1 MVARIV
7 LTVVC
12 TILPFFVLLR
22 YYYTRDVF
30 REPRSAL
37 IRTFLL
43 GFAITV
49 PAVLVEFGLGAVP
62 LQSFGLIPGA
72 LYVAFVVAAIPEELL
87 KLWVICG
94 YCTRLDDFDEPMDG
108 IVYGATAALGFA
120 AVENVLYV
128 AEGGLVVAAIRSVTS
143 VPMHAMCGAILGYF
157 VAQARF
163 GERRGAAWK
172 GLGVAV
178 LVHGLYDFA
187 VLAFARLGAHVE
199 VAPGLFWAMVGLFIL
214 FVGVLIVSWLGIR
227 RLIFRLQEDQLRA
240 GPPIKTADVPLV
252 MHLHHHSGGAPS
264 EPPAAPPADGG
275 SIPDRGGPAACDGR

>member
-1 MVARIV
+1 MGVRIA

-30 REPRSAL
+30 REPRGAL

-62 LQSFGLIPGA
+62 LQDFGLIPGA

-87 KLWVICG
+87 KLWVIRG
-94 YCTRLDDFDEPMDG
+94 YCTRLDDFDELMDG

-128 AEGGLVVAAIRSVTS
+128 AEGGLLVAAIRSVTS

-157 VAQARF
+157 VAQARLE
-163 GERRGAAWK
+163 ERRGATWK
-172 GLGVAV
+172 GLGVAI

-187 VLAFARLGAHVE
+187 VLAFVRLGAHVVE
-199 VAPGLFWAMVGLFIL
+199 VPGLFWAMVGLLIL
-214 FVGVLIVSWLGIR
+214 FVGTLVVSWLGIR
-227 RLIFRLQEDQLRA
+227 RLIFRLREDQLRA
-240 GPPIKTADVPLV
+240 GPQVRTAAAPLVAHLHPHTAD
-252 MHLHHHSGGAPS
+252 APS
-264 EPPAAPPADGG
+264 EPSAVPPATGG
-275 SIPDRGGPAACDGR
+275 STPDRGGPGGFDGR